1 MKAAVSQRLK
11 VLNEVGNLLAWLLE
25 SHQVTSTFQIT
36 PVDIGED
43 STEDERSKSKNQ
55 HQHRVV
61 TSYLNGDFQA
71 VNFFDS
77 LSLLLSPQCN
87 HAANSWYDLDCKSN
101 QESNFRE
108 EEEQPLDEL
117 FMYEV
122 AQPHY
127 QKREFDIPGSLFE
140 DLNHGCI
147 VIRWLSHS
155 ILLIFTKKEVRRL
168 PPSLQC
174 LFKFAWVLF
183 SCC

>member
-1 MKAAVSQRLK
+1 M
-11 VLNEVGNLLAWLLE
+11 
-25 SHQVTSTFQIT
+25 TSTFQVT
-36 PVDIGED
+36 PVDVGED
-43 STEDERSKSKNQ
+43 CTEDKRSKSKNQ

-61 TSYLNGDFQA
+61 TGYLNGDFQA

-77 LSLLLSPQCN
+77 FSLLLSPQCN

-147 VIRWLSHS
+147 VIR
-155 ILLIFTKKEVRRL
+155 
-168 PPSLQC
+168 
-174 LFKFAWVLF
+174 
-183 SCC
+183 